1 MHSGK
6 FVTTLCGKDIRS
18 SQSNTKNKS
27 PAREKS
33 LPKTLSAVAF
43 NAETHRIVPC
53 SLLETLHDVQ
63 SWAFC
68 YALSS
73 VLWDLKSAQLSLPG
87 LRDAPGTLQTVETNF
102 PARNLALAS
111 QFYFAFCS
119 GSNRTSVLVSNHSKE
134 GRWNPVSSL
143 SNTSPSTTQTSKTE
157 VIKTRSCNTNKIKL
171 ARQFFL
177 AFHIPGKNSAPDPN
191 KILIGS

>member
-1 MHSGK
+1 M
-6 FVTTLCGKDIRS
+6 
-18 SQSNTKNKS
+18 S

-33 LPKTLSAVAF
+33 PPKTLSAVAF

-63 SWAFC
+63 CWAFC
-68 YALSS
+68 YAQSS
-73 VLWDLKSAQLSLPG
+73 VLWDWKRPIEPSWASWCPRHFANRGNKL
-87 LRDAPGTLQTVETNF
+87 F

-111 QFYFAFCS
+111 QFYFAFS
-119 GSNRTSVLVSNHSKE
+119 MSSNWTSVLVSNHSKE

-157 VIKTRSCNTNKIKL
+157 VIKTRSCNANKIKL
-171 ARQFFL
+171 ANHFWNCSGKEFHFL
-177 AFHIPGKNSAPDPN
+177 F
-191 KILIGS
+191 L